1 MRWARKFGTFYVK
14 ENYIHFCVTILMVYT
29 ARLIWIGGG
38 ILIAI
43 SLLNSC
49 QSGPSAIE
57 LAHDSLL
64 KTLQLRDSLFKE
76 VDVSLNQIEEN
87 LSALAEKRSEL
98 TLVLKEGG
106 GKKEKLKQLITAID
120 SLLTA
125 NKTEIEKLKIENT
138 ALKNSPELRTLK
150 RLVAEKEK
158 ELAQKTED
166 FNRLL
171 SENRQLKGQV
181 AELKTSLKTKEE
193 NLIQKENT
201 LEKIRVDLNNATAEN
216 QRKQQALAR
225 LSISGGIQ
233 YFEIDK
239 KGKTTPAKLKP
250 GKGVVVD
257 NDAQTLRVCFRI
269 AGNSYATAKNYTIRA
284 AIDNQYI
291 AENTISFNGQETEAY
306 IDFPLK
312 NYGFKNKSQ
321 HQLSIFA
328 NNDDIATLTDAF
340 YITW

>member
-1 MRWARKFGTFYVK
+1 
-14 ENYIHFCVTILMVYT
+14 MVYT
-29 ARLIWIGGG
+29 ARLILICCG

-43 SLLNSC
+43 SLLSAC
-49 QSGPSAIE
+49 QSGTSAIE

-64 KTLQLRDSLFKE
+64 KTLQMRDSLFKE
-76 VDVSLNQIEEN
+76 AEVSFNQIEEN
-87 LSALAEKRSEL
+87 LTALAEKRSEL

-106 GKKEKLKQLITAID
+106 GKKEKLNQLIIAID

-125 NKTEIEKLKIENT
+125 NKAEIEKLKVENI
-138 ALKNSPELRTLK
+138 ALKNSPELRALK

-171 SENRQLKGQV
+171 SENQQLKGQLV
-181 AELKTSLKTKEE
+181 ELKTSLKTKEE
-193 NLIQKENT
+193 NLNQKENT
-201 LEKIRVDLNNATAEN
+201 LKKISSELNNATAEN

-225 LSISGGIQ
+225 LNIVGGVQ

-239 KGKTTPAKLKP
+239 KGKTIPAKLKP
-250 GKGVVVD
+250 GKGVIID
-257 NDAQTLRVCFRI
+257 NDAQTLRICFRI
-269 AGNSYATAKNYTIRA
+269 AGNSYAAANNYTIRA
-284 AIDNQYI
+284 AIDDRYI
-291 AENTISFNGQETEAY
+291 AENTIGFNGQETEAC

-312 NYGFKNKSQ
+312 SYSLKKKTQ

-328 NNDDIATLTDAF
+328 NNDNIATLTDAF
-340 YITW
+340 YTTW